1 MENLIFTKFVQ
12 KSITSISDTWI
23 VHCIH
28 LILKISVEVEGW
40 KGPQLIN
47 QIIKY
52 QIFLNILISKTSY
65 VINIPKFK
73 QKILMISIF
82 FPAWVYR
89 YFFYKRQKILTSRV
103 LGVQKT
109 PVEGVKLIF
118 SESFLFTGA
127 LH

>member
-73 QKILMISIF
+73 QNILMISIF

-89 YFFYKRQKILTSRV
+89 YFFL
-103 LGVQKT
+103 
-109 PVEGVKLIF
+109 
-118 SESFLFTGA
+118 
-127 LH
+127 